1 MGEGR
6 LGGQTCK
13 QIIACDATHASTG
26 LCRAS
31 RDCCRCGRFRLE
43 GSKQKRQTEFLK
55 RAEFLE
61 IECCYG
67 LCPMFKEHYKVD
79 TLASL
84 EFCQEIEPGCCLM
97 ASSMVFGK

>member
-55 RAEFLE
+55 RAEFLKRFRN
-61 IECCYG
+61 CVTMDYV
-67 LCPMFKEHYKVD
+67 LCSKSIIKSILLPLWNSVKK
-79 TLASL
+79 
-84 EFCQEIEPGCCLM
+84 
-97 ASSMVFGK
+97 SSQVVA